1 MLIGTVARK
10 GHGKDATGDYL
21 VGKHEF
27 RKVAF
32 AAKVKDVTW
41 DLFPQLAA
49 CQLFGTITEKE
60 AKDPYL
66 NVSGRQL
73 LQLVGTE
80 VGRQGDMEA
89 LRVYGVGEAR
99 VRNVLRDH
107 DVTPGPLA
115 WVNALFSLG
124 FLAKVDTR
132 GYVITDVRFP
142 NEAAAVQ
149 ANGGTIIKVVRPDLD
164 TGEHNGHASE
174 TEVDN
179 CPFDHEV
186 LNDGTLQDLY
196 AKIDEII
203 KWHKE
208 NP

>member
-10 GHGKDATGDYL
+10 GHGKDAVGDYL

-41 DLFPQLAA
+41 DLFPRLAA
-49 CQLFGTITEKE
+49 CQLFGTIAEKE

-89 LRVYGVGEAR
+89 LRTYGVSEYQ
-99 VRNVLRDH
+99 VRNAFHDH
-107 DVTPGPLA
+107 GVVPGPLA
-115 WVNALFSLG
+115 WVNALFSPD
-124 FLAKVDTR
+124 FLQRVDTR

-142 NEAAAVQ
+142 NEAAVVQ
-149 ANGGTIIKVVRPDLD
+149 ANGGTIIKVVRPGFD

-174 TEVDN
+174 TEVGN
-179 CPFDHEV
+179 CPFDHGV

-196 AKIDEII
+196 AKVDEII